1 MINHFAAVALGVAL
15 KPYCLGDTSV
25 FSAIEMLHD
34 IALYI
39 FNIDI
44 DIDIDIVTAIF
55 RMLAVPFGGYR
66 RLSVHSRSC

>member
-1 MINHFAAVALGVAL
+1 MIHHFAAVALGVAL

-44 DIDIDIVTAIF
+44 DIDIVTAIF